1 MGYGIHS
8 AREVHILAELVADAP
23 NPIGRMKINLSYRV
37 EGGKKGERGID
48 FRRHIVDSK

>member
-1 MGYGIHS
+1 MRYGIHS

-23 NPIGRMKINLSYRV
+23 NPIGRMKVNLSYRV